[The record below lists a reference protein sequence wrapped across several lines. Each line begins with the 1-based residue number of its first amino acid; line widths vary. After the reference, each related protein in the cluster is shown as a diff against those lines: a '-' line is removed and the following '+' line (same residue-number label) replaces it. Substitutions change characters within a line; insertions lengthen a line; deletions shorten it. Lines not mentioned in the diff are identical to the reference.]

1 MIPRGRALP
10 EERPAAAGT
19 DIRGPDT
26 GPDTSAQTF
35 PGRAVKFVRLYPL
48 VALTCLVLVLT
59 GLLLQFGLEEPVR
72 LGASA
77 YAAIVAA
84 GRAVAMFRS
93 LREGR
98 WGIDVLAL
106 MAIASTVWVGE
117 YLAALVVIL
126 MLSGGEALESFAQ
139 GRAAREL
146 RSLLD
151 RAPRFAHRE
160 AAGSLDEIPVGE
172 VATGDVLVVRP
183 SELVPVDGEL
193 LSDSASLDESS
204 LTGESLPVER
214 VRGEQ
219 LLSGSVNGESAIRMR
234 ATATAA
240 DSQYSR
246 IIALVEEASNSRAP
260 VVRLADRYAVPFTA
274 LAIAMAGTAWFLSG
288 DPVRFAQVLVVATPC
303 PLLIAA
309 PVAFLAGTSQAAHK
323 GIIIKNTR
331 TLEQL
336 AKARTAV
343 FDKTGTLTSGRP
355 VLQSVLT
362 AQEQGAGNGGT
373 VSADRILQLAASAEQ
388 YSSHVL
394 AASVI
399 EAAAARNLE
408 LLPVAEAAEHATH
421 GVEAVCGGER
431 VVVGKARLV
440 GASAT
445 DFREAELQSGQLA
458 VYVAVN
464 GVYAGALI
472 MKDPLRADAG
482 ETLARLHSL
491 GVRHT
496 LLLTGDAAGTAAH
509 IAREAGIR
517 NVQADCL
524 PEDKVNAV
532 AAVLER
538 PVLMVGDGVNDAPVL
553 AAADVGIAMGAKGAT
568 AASESADV
576 VVMLDDLSKV
586 AVAVGIGK
594 RTVAVALVSIWT
606 GIGLSVGLMAVA
618 MTGYIPAVT
627 GALLQELV
635 DLATIL
641 NGLRALRGA
650 DIPRA
655 DGTAV
660 DIPRA
665 GITDAGKAQRSA

>member
-1 MIPRGRALP
+1 MIRRGRVLP
-10 EERPAAAGT
+10 EGRPAAPPGT
-19 DIRGPDT
+19 ALGPRQAAN
-26 GPDTSAQTF
+26 PEQPRTSAA
-35 PGRAVKFVRLYPL
+35 GRGVAFVRLYPL
-48 VALTCLVLVLT
+48 VAVTGLMLILT
-59 GLLLQFGLEEPVR
+59 GLLLQSGLEEQAR

-77 YAAIVAA
+77 YAVVVAA
-84 GRAVAMFRS
+84 SRGVSMFRS

-106 MAIASTVWVGE
+106 MAIGSTVWVGE

-126 MLSGGEALESFAQ
+126 MLSGGEALETFAQ

-160 AAGSLDEIPVGE
+160 GAGSVLEDTPIGE
-172 VATGDVLVVRP
+172 VVPGDVLVVRP

-193 LSDSASLDESS
+193 LSDAASMDESS

-214 VRGEQ
+214 VRGDL
-219 LLSGSVNGESAIRMR
+219 LLSGSVNGETAVRMR
-234 ATATAA
+234 AAATAA
-240 DSQYSR
+240 ESQYSR
-246 IIALVEEASNSRAP
+246 IIALVEEAASSRAP

-274 LAIAMAGTAWFLSG
+274 LAVLMAGTAWLLSG
-288 DPVRFAQVLVVATPC
+288 DPVRIAQVLVVATPC

-309 PVAFLAGTSQAAHK
+309 PVAFLAGTSQAAHR
-323 GIIIKNTR
+323 GIIIKNSG

-355 VLQSVLT
+355 VLDTVQ
-362 AQEQGAGNGGT
+362 AAPGGEEGG
-373 VSADRILQLAASAEQ
+373 SINPARILQLAASAEQ

-399 EAAAARNLE
+399 EAAAVRDLE
-408 LLPVAEAAEHATH
+408 LLPVTRATEHATQ
-421 GVEAVCGGER
+421 GVEAVCGGDT
-431 VVVGKARLV
+431 VVVGKAGLV
-440 GASAT
+440 RSLSGG
-445 DFREAELQSGQLA
+445 FREAAVRSGQLA

-464 GVYAGALI
+464 GEYAGALI
-472 MKDPLRADAG
+472 MKDPLRADAR
-482 ETLARLHSL
+482 ETLARLHRL
-491 GVRHT
+491 GIRHT
-496 LLLTGDAAGTAAH
+496 MLLTGDAQGTAAH
-509 IAREAGIR
+509 IAEEAGIR
-517 NVQADCL
+517 HVQADCL
-524 PEDKVNAV
+524 PEDKVDAV
-532 AAVLER
+532 AGVRER
-538 PVLMVGDGVNDAPVL
+538 PVVMVGDGVNDAPVL

-576 VVMLDDLSKV
+576 VIMLDDLSKV
-586 AVAVGIGK
+586 AVAVEIGK

-606 GIGLSVGLMAVA
+606 GIGLSIGLMAVA

-641 NGLRALRGA
+641 NGLRALHG
-650 DIPRA
+650 PK
-655 DGTAV
+655 
-660 DIPRA
+660 P
-665 GITDAGKAQRSA
+665 KSP

>member
-1 MIPRGRALP
+1 ML
-10 EERPAAAGT
+10 AA
-19 DIRGPDT
+19 T
-26 GPDTSAQTF
+26 GI
-35 PGRAVKFVRLYPL
+35 
-48 VALTCLVLVLT
+48 
-59 GLLLQFGLEEPVR
+59 LLQSGLEEPAR

-77 YAAIVAA
+77 YAAVVAVI
-84 GRAVAMFRS
+84 RAVAMFRS

-160 AAGSLDEIPVGE
+160 AAGSVLEETPVGE
-172 VATGDVLVVRP
+172 VVPGDVLVVRP

-193 LSDSASLDESS
+193 LSQAASLDESS

-214 VRGEQ
+214 VRGDL
-219 LLSGSVNGESAIRMR
+219 LLSGSVNGETAIRMR
-234 ATATAA
+234 AAATAK

-246 IIALVEEASNSRAP
+246 IIALVEEAASSRAP

-274 LAIAMAGTAWFLSG
+274 LAILMAGTAWALSG
-288 DPVRFAQVLVVATPC
+288 DPVRIAQVLVVATPC

-309 PVAFLAGTSQAAHK
+309 PVAFLAGTSQAAHR
-323 GIIIKNTR
+323 GIIIKNTG

-355 VLQSVLT
+355 VLDTVQV
-362 AQEQGAGNGGT
+362 AQDQGTGAGAAVDAG
-373 VSADRILQLAASAEQ
+373 RILQLAASAEQ

-399 EAAAARNLE
+399 EAAARRNLE
-408 LLPVAEAAEHATH
+408 LLPVTRATEHATQ
-421 GVEAVCGGER
+421 GVEAVCGGDT
-431 VVVGKARLV
+431 VVVGKAGLV
-440 GASAT
+440 RNSSAG
-445 DFREAELQSGQLA
+445 FREAALQSGQLA
-458 VYVAVN
+458 IYVAVN
-464 GVYAGALI
+464 GNYAGALI
-472 MKDPLRADAG
+472 MKDPLRSDAG
-482 ETLARLHSL
+482 ETLARLHRL

-496 LLLTGDAAGTAAH
+496 MLLTGDAHGTAAH
-509 IAREAGIR
+509 IAEEAGIR
-517 NVQADCL
+517 HVQADCL

-532 AAVLER
+532 AAVRER
-538 PVLMVGDGVNDAPVL
+538 PVIMVGDGVNDAPVL

-576 VVMLDDLSKV
+576 VIMLDDLSEV
-586 AVAVGIGK
+586 AVAVEIGK

-606 GIGLSVGLMAVA
+606 GIGLSIGLMAVA

-641 NGLRALRGA
+641 NGLRALHGA
-650 DIPRA
+650 RPPKPSGRA
-655 DGTAV
+655 
-660 DIPRA
+660 
-665 GITDAGKAQRSA
+665 

>member
-1 MIPRGRALP
+1 MLAV
-10 EERPAAAGT
+10 
-19 DIRGPDT
+19 T
-26 GPDTSAQTF
+26 GIM
-35 PGRAVKFVRLYPL
+35 
-48 VALTCLVLVLT
+48 
-59 GLLLQFGLEEPVR
+59 LQSGLEQPAR
-72 LGASA
+72 LGASV
-77 YAAIVAA
+77 YAAVVAA
-84 GRAVAMFRS
+84 IRAVAMFRS

-126 MLSGGEALESFAQ
+126 MLSGGEALEIFAQ

-146 RSLLD
+146 KSLLD

-160 AAGSLDEIPVGE
+160 AAGSVLEETPVGE
-172 VATGDVLVVRP
+172 VVPGDVLVVRP

-193 LSDSASLDESS
+193 LSDAASLDESS

-214 VRGEQ
+214 VRGDL
-219 LLSGSVNGESAIRMR
+219 LLSGSVNGETAIRMR
-234 ATATAA
+234 AAATAK

-246 IIALVEEASNSRAP
+246 IIALVEEAASSRAP

-274 LAIAMAGTAWFLSG
+274 LAILMAGTAWALSG
-288 DPVRFAQVLVVATPC
+288 DPVRIAQVLVVATPC

-309 PVAFLAGTSQAAHK
+309 PVAFLAGTSQAAHR
-323 GIIIKNTR
+323 GIIIKNSG

-355 VLQSVLT
+355 VLDTVQV
-362 AQEQGAGNGGT
+362 AQDQETGPRAAMGAG
-373 VSADRILQLAASAEQ
+373 RILQLAASAEQ

-399 EAAAARNLE
+399 EAAAQRNLE
-408 LLPVAEAAEHATH
+408 LLPVTRATEHATQ
-421 GVEAVCGGER
+421 GVEAVCGGDT
-431 VVVGKARLV
+431 VVVGKAGLV
-440 GASAT
+440 RDSSAG
-445 DFREAELQSGQLA
+445 FREAALQSGQLA
-458 VYVAVN
+458 IYVAVN
-464 GVYAGALI
+464 GSYAGALI
-472 MKDPLRADAG
+472 MKDPLRTDAG
-482 ETLARLHSL
+482 ETLARLHRL

-496 LLLTGDAAGTAAH
+496 MLLTGDAHGTAAH
-509 IAREAGIR
+509 IAEEAGIR
-517 NVQADCL
+517 HVQADCL

-532 AAVLER
+532 AAVRER
-538 PVLMVGDGVNDAPVL
+538 PVIMVGDGVNDAPVL

-576 VVMLDDLSKV
+576 VIMLDDLSKV
-586 AVAVGIGK
+586 AVVVEIGK

-606 GIGLSVGLMAVA
+606 GIGLSIGLMAVA

-641 NGLRALRGA
+641 NGLRALHGARPRKPWGRG
-650 DIPRA
+650 
-655 DGTAV
+655 
-660 DIPRA
+660 
-665 GITDAGKAQRSA
+665 

>member
-1 MIPRGRALP
+1 MMPRGRTLP
-10 EERPAAAGT
+10 KGQPSPAGMIAGT
-19 DIRGPDT
+19 GTAGASPAPGDPLLARMR
-26 GPDTSAQTF
+26 AQ
-35 PGRAVKFVRLYPL
+35 VRLYPL
-48 VALTCLVLVLT
+48 VFLTCLVLAATL
-59 GLLLQFGLEEPVR
+59 GLLLAGREEPAR

-77 YAAIVAA
+77 YAALVAVF
-84 GRAVAMFRS
+84 RAVAMVRS

-106 MAIASTVWVGE
+106 MAIASTVAVGE

-126 MLSGGEALESFAQ
+126 MLAGGEALETFAQ
-139 GRAAREL
+139 GRAVREL

-151 RAPRFAHRE
+151 RAPRYAHRE
-160 AAGSLDEIPVGE
+160 TDGSVLEDTPI
-172 VATGDVLVVRP
+172 GDVLPGDILVVRP

-193 LSDSASLDESS
+193 LSGAASMDESS

-214 VRGEQ
+214 VRGDL
-219 LLSGSVNGESAIRMR
+219 LLSGSVNGEAAIRVR
-234 ATATAA
+234 AAATAA

-246 IIALVEEASNSRAP
+246 IIALVEEASSSRAP

-274 LAIAMAGTAWFLSG
+274 LAVAMAAAAWFLSA

-323 GIIIKNTR
+323 GIIIKNTG

-336 AKARTAV
+336 ARARTAV

-355 VLQSVLT
+355 VLDTVQAAPAAGS
-362 AQEQGAGNGGT
+362 GAGP
-373 VSADRILQLAASAEQ
+373 AFDPARILQLAASAEQ

-399 EAAAARNLE
+399 EAASQRNLE
-408 LLPVAEAAEHATH
+408 LLPVTEATEQATH
-421 GVEAVCGGER
+421 GVQAVCGDDT
-431 VVVGKARLV
+431 VVVGKAGLV
-440 GASAT
+440 KSAAG
-445 DFREAELQSGQLA
+445 FREASLRSGQLA
-458 VYVAVN
+458 VYVAIN
-464 GVYAGALI
+464 GTYAGALI
-472 MKDPLRADAG
+472 MKDPLRANAVG
-482 ETLARLHSL
+482 TLDQLQRL
-491 GVRHT
+491 GVQHT
-496 LLLTGDAAGTAAH
+496 VLLTGDAGATAAH
-509 IAREAGIR
+509 IAREAGITR
-517 NVQADCL
+517 VQADCL
-524 PEDKVNAV
+524 PEDKVQAV
-532 AAVLER
+532 AAVRER

-576 VVMLDDLSKV
+576 VVMLDDLSRV
-586 AVAVGIGK
+586 ALAVAIGQ
-594 RTVAVALVSIWT
+594 RTMSVALVSIWT

-641 NGLRALRGA
+641 NGLRALHGA
-650 DIPRA
+650 TVRPA
-655 DGTAV
+655 TPV
-660 DIPRA
+660 
-665 GITDAGKAQRSA
+665 

>member
-1 MIPRGRALP
+1 ML
-10 EERPAAAGT
+10 AA
-19 DIRGPDT
+19 T
-26 GPDTSAQTF
+26 GI
-35 PGRAVKFVRLYPL
+35 
-48 VALTCLVLVLT
+48 
-59 GLLLQFGLEEPVR
+59 LLQSGLEEPAR

-77 YAAIVAA
+77 YAAVVAVI
-84 GRAVAMFRS
+84 RAVAMFRS

-160 AAGSLDEIPVGE
+160 AAGSVLEETPVGE
-172 VATGDVLVVRP
+172 VVPGDVLVVRP

-193 LSDSASLDESS
+193 LSQAASLDESS

-214 VRGEQ
+214 VRGDL
-219 LLSGSVNGESAIRMR
+219 LLSGSVNGETAIRMR
-234 ATATAA
+234 AAATAK

-246 IIALVEEASNSRAP
+246 IIALVEEAASSRAP
-260 VVRLADRYAVPFTA
+260 VVRLADRYAVPFTG
-274 LAIAMAGTAWFLSG
+274 LAILMAGTAWALSG
-288 DPVRFAQVLVVATPC
+288 DPVRIAQVLVVATPC

-309 PVAFLAGTSQAAHK
+309 PVAFLAGTSQAAHR
-323 GIIIKNTR
+323 GIIIKNTG

-355 VLQSVLT
+355 VLDTVQV
-362 AQEQGAGNGGT
+362 AQDQGTGAGAAVDAG
-373 VSADRILQLAASAEQ
+373 RILQLAASAEQ

-399 EAAAARNLE
+399 EAAARRNLE
-408 LLPVAEAAEHATH
+408 LLPVTRATEHATQ
-421 GVEAVCGGER
+421 GVEAVCGGDT
-431 VVVGKARLV
+431 VVVGKAGLV
-440 GASAT
+440 RNSSAG
-445 DFREAELQSGQLA
+445 FREAALQSGQLA
-458 VYVAVN
+458 IYVAVN
-464 GVYAGALI
+464 GNYAGALI
-472 MKDPLRADAG
+472 MKDPLRTDAG
-482 ETLARLHSL
+482 ETLARLHRL

-496 LLLTGDAAGTAAH
+496 MLLTGDAHGTAAH
-509 IAREAGIR
+509 IAEEAGIR
-517 NVQADCL
+517 HVQADCL

-532 AAVLER
+532 AAVRER
-538 PVLMVGDGVNDAPVL
+538 PVIMVGDGVNDAPVL

-576 VVMLDDLSKV
+576 VIMLDDLSKV
-586 AVAVGIGK
+586 AVAVEIGK

-606 GIGLSVGLMAVA
+606 GIGLSIGLMAVA

-641 NGLRALRGA
+641 NGLRALHGA
-650 DIPRA
+650 RPPKPSGRA
-655 DGTAV
+655 
-660 DIPRA
+660 
-665 GITDAGKAQRSA
+665 

>member
-1 MIPRGRALP
+1 MRKQASPPTATGGGPSSLDAG
-10 EERPAAAGT
+10 EPAGSPVEKASGFL
-19 DIRGPDT
+19 R
-26 GPDTSAQTF
+26 
-35 PGRAVKFVRLYPL
+35 RYPV
-48 VALTCLVLVLT
+48 VALTLLVLVASLV
-59 GLLLQFGLEEPVR
+59 LVQFGLELQVR
-72 LGASA
+72 ILASA
-77 YAAIVAA
+77 YAAVIVVARAA
-84 GRAVAMFRS
+84 GMVRS

-98 WGIDVLAL
+98 WGIDLLAL
-106 MAIASTVWVGE
+106 MAIASTVAVGE

-126 MLSGGEALESFAQ
+126 MLTGGEALENFAQ

-160 AAGSLDEIPVGE
+160 ESGAVLVDTPIGE
-172 VATGDVLVVRP
+172 VAPGDILVVRP

-193 LSDSASLDESS
+193 LSDSATLDESS

-214 VRGEQ
+214 SRGQQ
-219 LLSGSVNGESAIRMR
+219 LLSGAVNGVAAIRMR
-234 ATATAA
+234 AAATAA

-260 VVRLADRYAVPFTA
+260 VVRMADRYAVPFTLLA
-274 LAIAMAGTAWFLSG
+274 LAMAGTAWLLSG
-288 DPVRFAQVLVVATPC
+288 EPLRFAQVLVVATPC

-336 AKARTAV
+336 AKAQSAV

-355 VLQSVLT
+355 VLDEVRMAPGHGETLGS
-362 AQEQGAGNGGT
+362 
-373 VSADRILQLAASAEQ
+373 RKILQLAASAEK

-399 EAAAARNLE
+399 EAAQAAGLT
-408 LLPVAEAAEHATH
+408 LLPVQQATENATH
-421 GVEAVCGGER
+421 GVEAICDGQQ
-431 VVVGKARLV
+431 VVVGKAGLV
-440 GASAT
+440 RSSSTG
-445 DFREAELQSGQLA
+445 FREAAVHSGQLA
-458 VYVAVN
+458 VHVAVN
-464 GVYAGALI
+464 GGYAGALI
-472 MKDPLRADAG
+472 MKDPLRGNAVD
-482 ETLARLHSL
+482 TLERLRGL
-491 GVRHT
+491 GVQNT
-496 LLLTGDAAGTAAH
+496 MLLTGDAHATAAH
-509 IAREAGIR
+509 IAEEAGIGR
-517 NVQADCL
+517 VQAECL
-524 PEDKVNAV
+524 PEDKVNTV
-532 AAVLER
+532 AALAER

-576 VVMLDDLSKV
+576 VIMLDDLSKV
-586 AVAVGIGK
+586 AQAVAIGK

-606 GIGLSVGLMAVA
+606 GIGLSLVLMAIA
-618 MTGYIPAVT
+618 MTGYIPAVA

-641 NGLRALRGA
+641 NGLRALHGA
-650 DIPRA
+650 DKKAGAGRKPGPRRLPA
-655 DGTAV
+655 A
-660 DIPRA
+660 
-665 GITDAGKAQRSA
+665 

>member
-1 MIPRGRALP
+1 ML
-10 EERPAAAGT
+10 AA
-19 DIRGPDT
+19 T
-26 GPDTSAQTF
+26 GI
-35 PGRAVKFVRLYPL
+35 
-48 VALTCLVLVLT
+48 
-59 GLLLQFGLEEPVR
+59 LLQSGLEEPAR

-77 YAAIVAA
+77 YAAVVAVI
-84 GRAVAMFRS
+84 RAVAMFRS

-160 AAGSLDEIPVGE
+160 AAGSVLEETPVGE
-172 VATGDVLVVRP
+172 VVPGDVLVVRP

-193 LSDSASLDESS
+193 LSQAASLDESS

-214 VRGEQ
+214 VRGDL
-219 LLSGSVNGESAIRMR
+219 LLSGSVNGETAIRMR
-234 ATATAA
+234 AAATAK

-246 IIALVEEASNSRAP
+246 IIALVEEAASSRAP

-274 LAIAMAGTAWFLSG
+274 LAILMAGTAWALSG
-288 DPVRFAQVLVVATPC
+288 DPVRIAQVLVVATPC

-309 PVAFLAGTSQAAHK
+309 PVAFLAGTSQAAHR
-323 GIIIKNTR
+323 GIIIKNTG

-355 VLQSVLT
+355 VLDTVQV
-362 AQEQGAGNGGT
+362 AQDQGTGAGAAVDAG
-373 VSADRILQLAASAEQ
+373 RILQLAASAEQ

-399 EAAAARNLE
+399 EAAARRNLE
-408 LLPVAEAAEHATH
+408 LLPVTRATEHATQ
-421 GVEAVCGGER
+421 GVEAVCGGDT
-431 VVVGKARLV
+431 VVVGKAGLV
-440 GASAT
+440 RNSSAG
-445 DFREAELQSGQLA
+445 FREAALQSGQLA
-458 VYVAVN
+458 IYVAVN
-464 GVYAGALI
+464 GNYAGALI
-472 MKDPLRADAG
+472 MKDPLRTDAG
-482 ETLARLHSL
+482 ETLARLHRL

-496 LLLTGDAAGTAAH
+496 MLLTGDAHGTAAH
-509 IAREAGIR
+509 IAEEAGIR
-517 NVQADCL
+517 HVQADCL

-532 AAVLER
+532 AAVRER
-538 PVLMVGDGVNDAPVL
+538 PVIMVGDGVNDAPVL

-576 VVMLDDLSKV
+576 VIMLDDLSKV
-586 AVAVGIGK
+586 AVAVEIGK

-606 GIGLSVGLMAVA
+606 GIGLSIGLMAVA

-641 NGLRALRGA
+641 NGLRALHGARPPKPSGRGLIRQA
-650 DIPRA
+650 PA
-655 DGTAV
+655 
-660 DIPRA
+660 
-665 GITDAGKAQRSA
+665 

>member
-1 MIPRGRALP
+1 MADVGSEDVRKPPWGRL
-10 EERPAAAGT
+10 
-19 DIRGPDT
+19 T
-26 GPDTSAQTF
+26 GF
-35 PGRAVKFVRLYPL
+35 IRLYPL
-48 VALTCLVLVLT
+48 VAVTCLVLLLT
-59 GLLLQFGLEEPVR
+59 GILLQYGLEQPVR

-77 YAAIVAA
+77 YACVVAVT
-84 GRAVAMFRS
+84 RAVSMFRS
-93 LREGR
+93 LGEGR

-126 MLSGGEALESFAQ
+126 MLSGGEALETFAQ

-160 AAGSLDEIPVGE
+160 ATGSVLEDVKVGD
-172 VATGDVLVVRP
+172 VVPGDVLVVRP
-183 SELVPVDGEL
+183 SELIPVDGTL
-193 LSDSASLDESS
+193 LSDEASLDESS

-214 VRGEQ
+214 ARGEL
-219 LLSGSVNGESAIRMR
+219 LLSGSVNGEAAVRMR
-234 ATATAA
+234 AAATAA

-246 IIALVEEASNSRAP
+246 IIALVEEASSSRAP
-260 VVRLADRYAVPFTA
+260 VVRLADRYAIPFTV
-274 LAIAMAGTAWFLSG
+274 LAVVMAGTAWLLSQ

-355 VLQSVLT
+355 VLDVIQAAPS
-362 AQEQGAGNGGT
+362 QGPGT
-373 VSADRILQLAASAEQ
+373 GEASDAERILQLAASAEQ

-399 EAAAARNLE
+399 EAAALRNLE
-408 LLPVAEAAEHATH
+408 LLPVTQATEHATQ
-421 GVEAVCGGER
+421 GVEAVCGGDR
-431 VVVGKARLV
+431 VVVGKAGLV
-440 GASAT
+440 RKSSTG
-445 DFREAELQSGQLA
+445 FREAALHTGELA

-472 MKDPLRADAG
+472 MKDPLRAEAG
-482 ETLARLHSL
+482 ETLARLHHL
-491 GVRHT
+491 GVKHT
-496 LLLTGDAAGTAAH
+496 MLLTGDAAGTAAH
-509 IAREAGIR
+509 IAQQAGIR
-517 NVQADCL
+517 YVQADCL
-524 PEDKVNAV
+524 PEDKVKAV
-532 AAVLER
+532 AAVRER
-538 PVLMVGDGVNDAPVL
+538 PVVMVGDGINDAPVL

-576 VVMLDDLSKV
+576 VVMLDDLSRV
-586 AVAVGIGK
+586 ALAVEIGK
-594 RTVAVALVSIWT
+594 RTIAVALVSIWT

-635 DLATIL
+635 DLATIM
-641 NGLRALRGA
+641 NGLRALHGSGHTA
-650 DIPRA
+650 H
-655 DGTAV
+655 GTAGYKEV
-660 DIPRA
+660 NVRA
-665 GITDAGKAQRSA
+665 AA

>member
-1 MIPRGRALP
+1 MRKQAAP
-10 EERPAAAGT
+10 PAATGGSPRSFDAEESAGSPVEHAW
-19 DIRGPDT
+19 G
-26 GPDTSAQTF
+26 S
-35 PGRAVKFVRLYPL
+35 VRRYPL
-48 VALTCLVLVLT
+48 VALTCLVLLATLV
-59 GLLLQFGLEEPVR
+59 LLQFNLELQVR
-72 LGASA
+72 VLASA
-77 YAAIVAA
+77 YAAVIVVARAA
-84 GRAVAMFRS
+84 GMVRS

-98 WGIDVLAL
+98 WGIDLLAL
-106 MAIASTVWVGE
+106 TAIASTVAVGE

-126 MLSGGEALESFAQ
+126 MLTGGEALENFAQ

-160 AAGSLDEIPVGE
+160 GAGAVLEDTPIGE
-172 VATGDVLVVRP
+172 VAPGDVLVVRP

-214 VRGEQ
+214 TRGQ
-219 LLSGSVNGESAIRMR
+219 ALLSGAVNGVAAIRMR
-234 ATATAA
+234 ASATAA

-260 VVRLADRYAVPFTA
+260 VVRLADRYAVPFTLLA
-274 LAIAMAGTAWFLSG
+274 LAMAGTGWFLSG
-288 DPVRFAQVLVVATPC
+288 EPLRFAQVLVVATPC

-336 AKARTAV
+336 AKAQTAV
-343 FDKTGTLTSGRP
+343 FDKTGTLTSGSP
-355 VLQSVLT
+355 VLDSIQVAPGYGEALGS
-362 AQEQGAGNGGT
+362 Q
-373 VSADRILQLAASAEQ
+373 RILQLAASAEQ

-394 AASVI
+394 AGSVI
-399 EAAAARNLE
+399 EAAGAAGLG
-408 LLPVAEAAEHATH
+408 LLTVQEARENATH
-421 GVEAVCGGER
+421 GVEAVCDGQR
-431 VVVGKARLV
+431 VVVGKAGLV
-440 GASAT
+440 RSSSTG
-445 DFREAELQSGQLA
+445 FREAAVRSGQLA
-458 VYVAVN
+458 VYVAVD
-464 GVYAGALI
+464 GRYAGALV
-472 MKDPLRADAG
+472 MKDPLRRNAVD
-482 ETLARLHSL
+482 TLSRLNSL
-491 GVRHT
+491 GVRNT
-496 LLLTGDAAGTAAH
+496 MLLTGDAHATAAH
-509 IAREAGIR
+509 IAEEAGIGR
-517 NVQADCL
+517 IQAECL

-532 AAVLER
+532 AGILER

-576 VVMLDDLSKV
+576 VVMLDDVSKV
-586 AVAVGIGK
+586 AQAVAIGK

-606 GIGLSVGLMAVA
+606 GIGLSLVLMAIA
-618 MTGYIPAVT
+618 MTGYIPAVA

-641 NGLRALRGA
+641 NGLRALHGEDR
-650 DIPRA
+650 
-655 DGTAV
+655 T
-660 DIPRA
+660 
-665 GITDAGKAQRSA
+665 GKADRKQAAQPGPATSA

>member
-1 MIPRGRALP
+1 MRKQAAPPSVTGASPGSLDT
-10 EERPAAAGT
+10 EGPAKSPVQKAWGFL
-19 DIRGPDT
+19 R
-26 GPDTSAQTF
+26 
-35 PGRAVKFVRLYPL
+35 RYP
-48 VALTCLVLVLT
+48 VVVLTCVVLLGTLV
-59 GLLLQFGLEEPVR
+59 LLQFGLDLQVR
-72 LGASA
+72 LLASA
-77 YAAIVAA
+77 YAAVIVVVRAA
-84 GRAVAMFRS
+84 GMVRS

-98 WGIDVLAL
+98 WGIDLLAL
-106 MAIASTVWVGE
+106 MAIASTVAVGE

-126 MLSGGEALESFAQ
+126 MLTGGEALEDFAQ
-139 GRAAREL
+139 GRAAHEL

-160 AAGSLDEIPVGE
+160 GAAAVLEEIPIGGV
-172 VATGDVLVVRP
+172 VLGDVLVVRP

-193 LSDSASLDESS
+193 LSDSAVLDESS

-214 VRGEQ
+214 SRGQ
-219 LLSGSVNGESAIRMR
+219 LLLSGSVNGEAAIRVR

-260 VVRLADRYAVPFTA
+260 VVRLADRYAVPFTLLA
-274 LAIAMAGTAWFLSG
+274 LVMAGMGWFLSG
-288 DPVRFAQVLVVATPC
+288 EPLRFAQVLVVATPC

-336 AKARTAV
+336 AKAKTAV

-355 VLQSVLT
+355 VLDGIQVAS
-362 AQEQGAGNGGT
+362 GAGEALG
-373 VSADRILQLAASAEQ
+373 AQRILQLAASAEQ

-399 EAAAARNLE
+399 EAARAANLG
-408 LLPVAEAAEHATH
+408 LLPVQQATESATH
-421 GVEAVCGGER
+421 GVEAVCDGQR
-431 VVVGKARLV
+431 VVVGKAGLV
-440 GASAT
+440 RSSSTG
-445 DFREAELQSGQLA
+445 FREAVLRSGQLA

-464 GVYAGALI
+464 GNYAGALV
-472 MKDPLRADAG
+472 MKDPLRHDAVD
-482 ETLARLHSL
+482 TLARLYSL
-491 GVRHT
+491 GVRNT
-496 LLLTGDAAGTAAH
+496 MLLTGDAQATAAH
-509 IAREAGIR
+509 IADEAGIGR
-517 NVQADCL
+517 VHAECL
-524 PEDKVNAV
+524 PGDKVTTV
-532 AAVLER
+532 AAILER

-553 AAADVGIAMGAKGAT
+553 AAADVGIAMGARGAT

-586 AVAVGIGK
+586 ALAVAIGR
-594 RTVAVALVSIWT
+594 RTVAVALVSIWS
-606 GIGLSVGLMAVA
+606 GIGLSIVLMAIA

-641 NGLRALRGA
+641 NGLRALHGA
-650 DIPRA
+650 DRIRG
-655 DGTAV
+655 D
-660 DIPRA
+660 
-665 GITDAGKAQRSA
+665 

>member
-1 MIPRGRALP
+1 VRNQAALP
-10 EERPAAAGT
+10 AATKGSPGNLVDGASPTSPAGKAWGFL
-19 DIRGPDT
+19 R
-26 GPDTSAQTF
+26 
-35 PGRAVKFVRLYPL
+35 RYPV
-48 VALTCLVLVLT
+48 VALTCLVLLATLVMLQAGLDLQVRVL
-59 GLLLQFGLEEPVR
+59 
-72 LGASA
+72 ASA
-77 YAAIVAA
+77 YAAVIVVA
-84 GRAVAMFRS
+84 RAPGMVRS

-98 WGIDVLAL
+98 WGIDLLAL
-106 MAIASTVWVGE
+106 TAIASTVAVGE

-126 MLSGGEALESFAQ
+126 MLTGGEALENFAQ

-160 AAGSLDEIPVGE
+160 GTGAILEDIPIGE
-172 VATGDVLVVRP
+172 VAPGDILVVRP

-193 LSDSASLDESS
+193 LSGSATLDESS

-214 VRGEQ
+214 SKGEQ
-219 LLSGSVNGESAIRMR
+219 LLSGAVNGEAAIRMR
-234 ATATAA
+234 AAAAAA

-260 VVRLADRYAVPFTA
+260 VVRLADRYAVPFTLLA
-274 LAIAMAGTAWFLSG
+274 LAMAGTAWFLSG
-288 DPVRFAQVLVVATPC
+288 EPLRFAQVLVVATPC

-323 GIIIKNTR
+323 GIIIKNTG

-355 VLQSVLT
+355 VLDGIQVAPGPGEALGS
-362 AQEQGAGNGGT
+362 E
-373 VSADRILQLAASAEQ
+373 RILQLAASAEQ

-399 EAAAARNLE
+399 EAAESAGLG
-408 LLPVAEAAEHATH
+408 LLPVQQATESATH
-421 GVEAVCGGER
+421 GVEAVCDGQR
-431 VVVGKARLV
+431 VVVGKAGLV
-440 GASAT
+440 RSSSTG
-445 DFREAELQSGQLA
+445 FREAAVRSGQLA

-464 GVYAGALI
+464 GEYAGALI
-472 MKDPLRADAG
+472 MKDLLRRNAVD
-482 ETLARLHSL
+482 TLDLLRGL
-491 GVRHT
+491 GVRNT
-496 LLLTGDAAGTAAH
+496 MLLTGDARATAAH
-509 IAREAGIR
+509 IAEEAGIGH
-517 NVQADCL
+517 VQADCL
-524 PEDKVNAV
+524 PEDKVNTV
-532 AAVLER
+532 AGIRER

-586 AVAVGIGK
+586 AVAVAIGK

-606 GIGLSVGLMAVA
+606 GIGLSVLLMAIA
-618 MTGYIPAVT
+618 MTGYIPAVA

-650 DIPRA
+650 DLKSAA
-655 DGTAV
+655 DLQGRP
-660 DIPRA
+660 DPIRA
-665 GITDAGKAQRSA
+665 G

>member
-1 MIPRGRALP
+1 MLAV
-10 EERPAAAGT
+10 
-19 DIRGPDT
+19 T
-26 GPDTSAQTF
+26 GIM
-35 PGRAVKFVRLYPL
+35 
-48 VALTCLVLVLT
+48 
-59 GLLLQFGLEEPVR
+59 LQSGLEQPAR
-72 LGASA
+72 LGASV
-77 YAAIVAA
+77 YAAAVAVI
-84 GRAVAMFRS
+84 RAVAMFRS

-98 WGIDVLAL
+98 WGIDILAL

-126 MLSGGEALESFAQ
+126 MLSGGEALEIFAQ

-146 RSLLD
+146 KSLLD

-160 AAGSLDEIPVGE
+160 AAGSVLEETPVGE
-172 VATGDVLVVRP
+172 VVPGDVLVVRP

-193 LSDSASLDESS
+193 LSDAASLDESS

-214 VRGEQ
+214 VRGDL
-219 LLSGSVNGESAIRMR
+219 LLSGSVNGETAIRMR
-234 ATATAA
+234 AAATAK

-246 IIALVEEASNSRAP
+246 IIALVEEAASSRAP

-274 LAIAMAGTAWFLSG
+274 LAILMAGTAWALSG
-288 DPVRFAQVLVVATPC
+288 DPVRIAQVLVVATPC

-309 PVAFLAGTSQAAHK
+309 PVAFLAGTSQAAHR
-323 GIIIKNTR
+323 GIIIKNSG

-355 VLQSVLT
+355 VLDTVQV
-362 AQEQGAGNGGT
+362 AQDQGTGAGAAVDAG
-373 VSADRILQLAASAEQ
+373 RILQLAASAEQ

-399 EAAAARNLE
+399 EAAARHNLE
-408 LLPVAEAAEHATH
+408 LLPVTRATEHATQ
-421 GVEAVCGGER
+421 GVEAICGGDS
-431 VVVGKARLV
+431 VVVGKAGLV
-440 GASAT
+440 RNSSAG
-445 DFREAELQSGQLA
+445 FREAALQSGQLA
-458 VYVAVN
+458 IYVAVN
-464 GVYAGALI
+464 GSYAGALI
-472 MKDPLRADAG
+472 MKDPLRTDAG
-482 ETLARLHSL
+482 ETLARLHRL

-496 LLLTGDAAGTAAH
+496 MLLTGDAHGTAAH
-509 IAREAGIR
+509 IAEEAGIR

-532 AAVLER
+532 AAVRER
-538 PVLMVGDGVNDAPVL
+538 PVIMVGDGVNDAPVL

-576 VVMLDDLSKV
+576 VIMLDDLSKV
-586 AVAVGIGK
+586 AVAVEIGK

-606 GIGLSVGLMAVA
+606 GIGLSIGLMAVA

-641 NGLRALRGA
+641 NGLRALHGARPRKPPGRG
-650 DIPRA
+650 
-655 DGTAV
+655 
-660 DIPRA
+660 
-665 GITDAGKAQRSA
+665 

>member
-1 MIPRGRALP
+1 MRKQAAP
-10 EERPAAAGT
+10 PAATGGSLGSLGAEGPAGSPAEKV
-19 DIRGPDT
+19 RG
-26 GPDTSAQTF
+26 
-35 PGRAVKFVRLYPL
+35 FVRRYPV
-48 VALTCLVLVLT
+48 VALTCLVLLSTLV
-59 GLLLQFGLEEPVR
+59 LLQFGLGLQVR
-72 LGASA
+72 VLASA
-77 YAAIVAA
+77 YAAVIVVARAA
-84 GRAVAMFRS
+84 GMVRS

-98 WGIDVLAL
+98 WGIDLLAL
-106 MAIASTVWVGE
+106 MAIASTVAVGE

-126 MLSGGEALESFAQ
+126 MLTGGEALENFAQ

-160 AAGSLDEIPVGE
+160 G
-172 VATGDVLVVRP
+172 TGAVLEDTLLAMWCRGTCWWSAPP
-183 SELVPVDGEL
+183 SWCQLTASL

-214 VRGEQ
+214 TRGQ
-219 LLSGSVNGESAIRMR
+219 ALLSGAVNGVAAIRMR
-234 ATATAA
+234 ASAAAA

-260 VVRLADRYAVPFTA
+260 VVRLADRYAVPFTLLA
-274 LAIAMAGTAWFLSG
+274 LAMAGTAWFLSG
-288 DPVRFAQVLVVATPC
+288 EPLRFAQVLVVATPC

-336 AKARTAV
+336 AKAQTAV

-355 VLQSVLT
+355 VLDGIQV
-362 AQEQGAGNGGT
+362 APGQGEALG
-373 VSADRILQLAASAEQ
+373 SRRILQLAASAEQ

-394 AASVI
+394 AGSVI
-399 EAAAARNLE
+399 EAAKAAGLG
-408 LLPVAEAAEHATH
+408 LLTVQQATENATH
-421 GVEAVCGGER
+421 GVDAVCDGQR
-431 VVVGKARLV
+431 VVVGKAGLV
-440 GASAT
+440 RNSSTG
-445 DFREAELQSGQLA
+445 FREAAVRSGRLA
-458 VYVAVN
+458 VHVAVD
-464 GVYAGALI
+464 GQYAGALI
-472 MKDPLRADAG
+472 MKDPLRRNAVD
-482 ETLARLHSL
+482 TLARLNSL
-491 GVRHT
+491 GVRNT
-496 LLLTGDAAGTAAH
+496 MLLTGDAHATAAH
-509 IAREAGIR
+509 IAEEAGIGQ
-517 NVQADCL
+517 VQAECL
-524 PEDKVNAV
+524 PEDKVNTV
-532 AAVLER
+532 AGIKER

-576 VVMLDDLSKV
+576 VVMLDDVSKV
-586 AVAVGIGK
+586 AQAVAIGK

-606 GIGLSVGLMAVA
+606 GIGLSLVLMAIA
-618 MTGYIPAVT
+618 MTGYIPAVA

-650 DIPRA
+650 DRI
-655 DGTAV
+655 
-660 DIPRA
+660 
-665 GITDAGKAQRSA
+665 GKAAPKPAAQPRPASGG

>member
-1 MIPRGRALP
+1 MTRRGQVLP
-10 EERPAAAGT
+10 EGRPAGPPGTSLGPLQAANPEQPRTSLAG
-19 DIRGPDT
+19 RGI
-26 GPDTSAQTF
+26 A
-35 PGRAVKFVRLYPL
+35 FVRLYPL
-48 VALTCLVLVLT
+48 VALTCLMLAVT
-59 GLLLQFGLEEPVR
+59 GLLLQSGLGQPAR
-72 LGASA
+72 LAASA
-77 YAAIVAA
+77 YAAVV
-84 GRAVAMFRS
+84 GVTRAVSMFRS
-93 LREGR
+93 LRQGR

-106 MAIASTVWVGE
+106 MAIGSTVWVGE

-126 MLSGGEALESFAQ
+126 MLSGGEALETFAQ

-160 AAGSLDEIPVGE
+160 APGSVLEDTPVGE
-172 VATGDVLVVRP
+172 VLPGDVLVVRP

-193 LSDSASLDESS
+193 LSDAASMDESS

-214 VRGEQ
+214 VRGDL
-219 LLSGSVNGESAIRMR
+219 LLSGSVNGETAIRMR
-234 ATATAA
+234 AAATAD

-246 IIALVEEASNSRAP
+246 IIALVEEAASSRAP

-274 LAIAMAGTAWFLSG
+274 LAVLMAATAWLLSG
-288 DPVRFAQVLVVATPC
+288 DPVRIAQVLVVATPC

-323 GIIIKNTR
+323 GIIIKNSG

-355 VLQSVLT
+355 VLDTVQ
-362 AQEQGAGNGGT
+362 AAPGGEG
-373 VSADRILQLAASAEQ
+373 SGSMNPARILQLAASAEQ

-399 EAAAARNLE
+399 EAAALRDLE
-408 LLPVAEAAEHATH
+408 LLPVTRATEHATQ
-421 GVEAVCGGER
+421 GVEAVCGGDT
-431 VVVGKARLV
+431 VVVGKAGLV
-440 GASAT
+440 RSSARG
-445 DFREAELQSGQLA
+445 FREAALRSGQLA

-464 GVYAGALI
+464 GTYAGALI

-482 ETLARLHSL
+482 QTLARLHRL
-491 GVRHT
+491 GIRHT
-496 LLLTGDAAGTAAH
+496 MLLTGDARGTAAH
-509 IAREAGIR
+509 IAEEAGIR
-517 NVQADCL
+517 HVQADCL

-532 AAVLER
+532 AGVRER

-576 VVMLDDLSKV
+576 VIMLDDLSKV
-586 AVAVGIGK
+586 AVAVEIGK

-606 GIGLSVGLMAVA
+606 GIGLSIGLMAVA

-641 NGLRALRGA
+641 NGLRALHGPRPKKPVGRG
-650 DIPRA
+650 
-655 DGTAV
+655 
-660 DIPRA
+660 
-665 GITDAGKAQRSA
+665 

>member
-1 MIPRGRALP
+1 MIRRGQVLP
-10 EERPAAAGT
+10 EGRPAAPPGTALGARQAADPGQPRASLAG
-19 DIRGPDT
+19 RGN
-26 GPDTSAQTF
+26 A
-35 PGRAVKFVRLYPL
+35 FVRLYPL
-48 VALTCLVLVLT
+48 VALTCLMLIVT
-59 GLLLQFGLEEPVR
+59 GLLLQSGLEQPAR

-77 YAAIVAA
+77 YAAVVAA
-84 GRAVAMFRS
+84 IRGVSMFRS

-106 MAIASTVWVGE
+106 MAIGSTVWVGE

-160 AAGSLDEIPVGE
+160 AAGSVLEDTPIGE
-172 VATGDVLVVRP
+172 VVPGDVLVVRP

-193 LSDSASLDESS
+193 LSNAASMDESS

-214 VRGEQ
+214 VRGDL
-219 LLSGSVNGESAIRMR
+219 LLSGSVNGETAIRMR
-234 ATATAA
+234 AAATAG

-246 IIALVEEASNSRAP
+246 IIALVEEAASSRAP

-274 LAIAMAGTAWFLSG
+274 LAVLMAGTAWLLSG
-288 DPVRFAQVLVVATPC
+288 DPVRIAQVLVVATPC

-323 GIIIKNTR
+323 GIIIKNSG

-355 VLQSVLT
+355 VLDTVQ
-362 AQEQGAGNGGT
+362 AAPGGEKGASINPG
-373 VSADRILQLAASAEQ
+373 RILQLAASAEQ

-399 EAAAARNLE
+399 EAAAVRGLE
-408 LLPVAEAAEHATH
+408 LLPVTRATEHATQ
-421 GVEAVCGGER
+421 GVEAVCGGDT
-431 VVVGKARLV
+431 VVVGKAGLV
-440 GASAT
+440 RSSSGG
-445 DFREAELQSGQLA
+445 FREAALRSGQLA

-464 GVYAGALI
+464 GEYAGALI

-482 ETLARLHSL
+482 ETLARLHRL
-491 GVRHT
+491 GIRHT
-496 LLLTGDAAGTAAH
+496 MLLTGDAQGTAAH
-509 IAREAGIR
+509 IAEEAGIR
-517 NVQADCL
+517 HVQADCL

-532 AAVLER
+532 AGVRER
-538 PVLMVGDGVNDAPVL
+538 PVVMVGDGVNDAPVL

-576 VVMLDDLSKV
+576 VIMLDDLSKV
-586 AVAVGIGK
+586 AVAVEIGK

-606 GIGLSVGLMAVA
+606 GIGLSIGLMAVA

-641 NGLRALRGA
+641 NGLRALHA
-650 DIPRA
+650 PRRKS
-655 DGTAV
+655 T
-660 DIPRA
+660 
-665 GITDAGKAQRSA
+665 

>member
-1 MIPRGRALP
+1 MRKQAPHPGVSPGKTA
-10 EERPAAAGT
+10 PAA
-19 DIRGPDT
+19 DT
-26 GPDTSAQTF
+26 GE
-35 PGRAVKFVRLYPL
+35 PGLPTGNRLVRFIRLYPV
-48 VALTCLVLVLT
+48 VALTCLVLLAV
-59 GLLLQFGLEEPVR
+59 LLLLRAGLEPQVR
-72 LGASA
+72 VLGSA
-77 YAAIVAA
+77 YAGVVVLARVPKMV
-84 GRAVAMFRS
+84 RA

-98 WGIDVLAL
+98 WGIDLLAL
-106 MAIASTVWVGE
+106 MAVASTIAVGE

-126 MLSGGEALESFAQ
+126 MLTGGEALENFAQ

-160 AAGSLDEIPVGE
+160 SAAAVLDDVPIGD
-172 VATGDVLVVRP
+172 VAPGDVLVVRP

-193 LSDSASLDESS
+193 LSGSASLDESS

-214 VRGEQ
+214 SRGEL
-219 LLSGSVNGESAIRMR
+219 LLSGSVNGEAAIRMR

-240 DSQYSR
+240 ESQYSR
-246 IIALVEEASNSRAP
+246 IIALVEEASSSRAP
-260 VVRLADRYAVPFTA
+260 VVRLADRYAVPFTF
-274 LAIAMAGTAWFLSG
+274 LAFAMAGTAWFLAG
-288 DPVRFAQVLVVATPC
+288 DPLRFAQVLVVATPC

-323 GIIIKNTR
+323 GIIIKNTK

-336 AKARTAV
+336 ARARTAV

-355 VLQSVLT
+355 VLDHIRVRDD
-362 AQEQGAGNGGT
+362 GAGAAA
-373 VSADRILQLAASAEQ
+373 SPERILQLAASAEQ

-399 EAAAARNLE
+399 EAAAAARLE
-408 LLPVAEAAEHATH
+408 LLPVQNATESATQ
-421 GVEAVCGGER
+421 GVEALCGGR
-431 VVVGKARLV
+431 QVVVGKAGLV
-440 GASAT
+440 RSVSTGFRDSA
-445 DFREAELQSGQLA
+445 LQSGQLA
-458 VYVAVN
+458 VHVAID
-464 GVYAGALI
+464 GVYAGALV
-472 MKDPLRADAG
+472 MKDPLRHDAVA
-482 ETLARLHSL
+482 TLARLQGL
-491 GVRHT
+491 GVRNT
-496 LLLTGDAAGTAAH
+496 MLLTGDAHATAAH
-509 IAREAGIR
+509 IAEEAGIGT
-517 NVQADCL
+517 VQAECL
-524 PEDKVNAV
+524 PEDKVQAV
-532 AAVLER
+532 AAIPDR

-586 AVAVGIGK
+586 AQAVAIGK

-606 GIGLSVGLMAVA
+606 GIGLSIGLMAVA

-641 NGLRALRGA
+641 NGLRALHGA
-650 DIPRA
+650 DRKP
-655 DGTAV
+655 
-660 DIPRA
+660 
-665 GITDAGKAQRSA
+665 

>member
-1 MIPRGRALP
+1 ML
-10 EERPAAAGT
+10 AA
-19 DIRGPDT
+19 T
-26 GPDTSAQTF
+26 GI
-35 PGRAVKFVRLYPL
+35 
-48 VALTCLVLVLT
+48 
-59 GLLLQFGLEEPVR
+59 LLQSGLEEPAR

-77 YAAIVAA
+77 YAAVVAVI
-84 GRAVAMFRS
+84 RAVAMFRS

-160 AAGSLDEIPVGE
+160 AAGSVLEETPVGE
-172 VATGDVLVVRP
+172 VVPGDVLVVRP

-193 LSDSASLDESS
+193 LSQAASLDESS

-214 VRGEQ
+214 VRGDL
-219 LLSGSVNGESAIRMR
+219 LLSGSVNGETAIRMR
-234 ATATAA
+234 AAATAK

-246 IIALVEEASNSRAP
+246 IIALVEEAASSRAP

-274 LAIAMAGTAWFLSG
+274 LAILMAGTAWALSG
-288 DPVRFAQVLVVATPC
+288 DPVRIAQVLVVATPC

-309 PVAFLAGTSQAAHK
+309 PVAFLAGTSQAAHR
-323 GIIIKNTR
+323 GIIIKNTG

-355 VLQSVLT
+355 VLDTVQV
-362 AQEQGAGNGGT
+362 AQDQGTGAGAAVDAG
-373 VSADRILQLAASAEQ
+373 RILQLAASAEQ

-399 EAAAARNLE
+399 EAAARRNLE
-408 LLPVAEAAEHATH
+408 LLPVTRATEHATQ
-421 GVEAVCGGER
+421 GVEAVCGGDT
-431 VVVGKARLV
+431 VVVGKGGLV
-440 GASAT
+440 RNSSAG
-445 DFREAELQSGQLA
+445 FREAALQSGQLA
-458 VYVAVN
+458 IYVAVN
-464 GVYAGALI
+464 GNYAGALI
-472 MKDPLRADAG
+472 MKDPLRSDAG
-482 ETLARLHSL
+482 ETLARLHRL

-496 LLLTGDAAGTAAH
+496 MLLTGDAHGTAAH
-509 IAREAGIR
+509 IAEEAGIR
-517 NVQADCL
+517 HVQADCL

-532 AAVLER
+532 AAVRER
-538 PVLMVGDGVNDAPVL
+538 AVIMVGDGVNDAPVL

-576 VVMLDDLSKV
+576 VIMLDDLSKV
-586 AVAVGIGK
+586 AVAVEIGK

-606 GIGLSVGLMAVA
+606 GIGLSIGLMAVA

-641 NGLRALRGA
+641 NGLRALHGA
-650 DIPRA
+650 RPPKPSGRA
-655 DGTAV
+655 
-660 DIPRA
+660 
-665 GITDAGKAQRSA
+665 